1 MNFQKLKIVFNILH
15 IKCLLEFL
23 KMTTF
28 YYILFLFIVHV
39 HLSFVLDTWV
49 LYVLWIYR
57 SLIVFNILHMNC
69 FLGFRNMTFTIHLI
83 FTSPA
88 GIIFRPLF
96 TTVCPCFVIIFLEK
110 NPFFS
115 CKAHRM
121 ALDVVWI
128 SFSKKVLSHILYN
141 FVFIPS
147 FCLINFQK
155 Y

>member
-15 IKCLLEFL
+15 MKCLLEFL

-69 FLGFRNMTFTIHLI
+69 FLGFRNMTFTIHLV

-96 TTVCPCFVIIFLEK
+96 TTFCTSFVIIFLENK
-110 NPFFS
+110 HMVWHLMLYEFLSWKKCYLTFIATSCLYFFFES
-115 CKAHRM
+115 
-121 ALDVVWI
+121 
-128 SFSKKVLSHILYN
+128 
-141 FVFIPS
+141 
-147 FCLINFQK
+147 
-155 Y
+155 